1 MIGKLAGMLTAAAIG
16 FGSPM
21 AMAQERVNVA
31 APNWSSATAI
41 AHLIKVLVDQ
51 KVGGEATLVPGT
63 NATIYQGMDRGK
75 GDIDVHPDIWLPNQ
89 SNFTKEYVD
98 GKGTVVLSQ
107 NHYAGKQGFC
117 VSKGFQERTGVTS
130 IYDLARPDI
139 AEMLDSDGDG
149 KGEIWI
155 GAPGWNSANVNEIKV
170 RDYGLLA
177 FIEPFRAEQ
186 TVNTNRVG
194 DRIAKG
200 EGVAFYCYAPEA
212 IWFMHDIVQ
221 LDEPPHDPA
230 RYKVVQ
236 ASEDPDWLA
245 KSYVETA
252 DAPREVQIGYSR
264 SLEDRAPNIVKLLNN
279 IALDTDT
286 VSGWAFEMIV
296 NKREPEDVIRE
307 WVATNSDR
315 VDGWLGLN

>member
-1 MIGKLAGMLTAAAIG
+1 MKKAIG
-16 FGSPM
+16 LLGACAIALAAPT
-21 AMAQERVNVA
+21 ALAAEKVNVA

-41 AHLIKVLVDQ
+41 AHLIKVLVDE

-75 GDIDVHPDIWLPNQ
+75 GDIDVHPDVWLPNQ
-89 SNFTKEYVD
+89 KNFTDEYVEE
-98 GKGTVVLSQ
+98 KGSVVLSE

-117 VSKGFQERTGVTS
+117 VSKDFQEKTGITS
-130 IYDLARPDI
+130 IYDPARPDI

-170 RDYGLLA
+170 RDYGLLP
-177 FIEPFRAEQ
+177 FMEPFRAEQ

-200 EGVAFYCYAPEA
+200 DGVAFYCYAPEA

-221 LDEPPHDPA
+221 LEEPPHDPA
-230 RYKVVQ
+230 KYKVVQ

-245 KSYVETA
+245 KSKVETA
-252 DAPREVQIGYSR
+252 DAPREVQIAYSK
-264 SLEDRAPNIVKLLNN
+264 SLEERAPKIVKLLGS

-286 VSGWAFEMIV
+286 VSQWAFEMIV
-296 NKREPEDVIRE
+296 KKREPEDVVRDWID
-307 WVATNSDR
+307 ANQDR
-315 VDGWLGLN
+315 VDAWLGL

>member
-1 MIGKLAGMLTAAAIG
+1 MKNKLAGALGASIIALSA
-16 FGSPM
+16 S
-21 AMAQERVNVA
+21 ASWAQEQVNVA

-41 AHLIKVLVDQ
+41 AHLIKVLVDE

-89 SNFTKEYVD
+89 ANFTQEYVD
-98 GKGTVVLSQ
+98 EKGTVALSP
-107 NHYAGKQGFC
+107 NHYDGKQGFC
-117 VSKGFQERTGVTS
+117 VSKDFQEKTGITS
-130 IYDLARPDI
+130 VYDLARPDI
-139 AEMLDSDGDG
+139 AAMLDSDGDG
-149 KGEIWI
+149 KGEMWI

-170 RDYGLLA
+170 RDYGLLP

-221 LDEPPHDPA
+221 LDEPAHDPA
-230 RYKVVQ
+230 KYNVVQ
-236 ASEDPDWLA
+236 ASEDPEWLA
-245 KSYVETA
+245 NSKVETA
-252 DAPREVQIGYSR
+252 DAPREVQIGYSKALEER
-264 SLEDRAPNIVKLLNN
+264 SPNIVKLLNG
-279 IALDTDT
+279 ISLDTDT

-296 NKREPEDVIRE
+296 NNREAEEVVRE
-307 WVATNSDR
+307 WIDANPDR

>member
-1 MIGKLAGMLTAAAIG
+1 MKMKLAGLLGASLIAFGASAAL
-16 FGSPM
+16 
-21 AMAQERVNVA
+21 AQEKVNVA

-41 AHLIKVLVDQ
+41 AHLIKVLVDE

-89 SNFTKEYVD
+89 ANFTQEFVD
-98 GKGTVVLSQ
+98 EKGTVALSG
-107 NHYAGKQGFC
+107 NYYDGKQGFC
-117 VSKGFQERTGVTS
+117 VSKDFQEKTGITS
-130 IYDLARPDI
+130 IYDLARQ
-139 AEMLDSDGDG
+139 DGDG

-170 RDYGLLA
+170 RDYGLLP

-194 DRIAKG
+194 DRIKKG

-221 LDEPPHDPA
+221 LDEPAHDPA
-230 RYKVVQ
+230 KYNVVQ

-245 KSYVETA
+245 KSKVETA
-252 DAPREVQIGYSR
+252 DAPRKVQIGYSK
-264 SLEDRAPNIVKLLNN
+264 SLEERSPNIVKLLNS
-279 IALDTDT
+279 IDLDTDT

-296 NKREPEDVIRE
+296 NNREPEEVIHE
-307 WVATNSDR
+307 WVAANSDR

>member
-1 MIGKLAGMLTAAAIG
+1 MRNRIIGVIGASVIALTA
-16 FGSPM
+16 PM
-21 AMAQERVNVA
+21 ALAAEKVNVA

-41 AHLIKVLVDQ
+41 AHLIKVLVDE
-51 KVGGEATLVPGT
+51 KLGAEATLVPGT

-75 GDIDVHPDIWLPNQ
+75 GDIDVHPDVWLPNQ
-89 SNFTKEYVD
+89 KNFTDEYVTE
-98 GKGTVVLSQ
+98 KGTVVLSK

-117 VSKGFQERTGVTS
+117 VSKDFQIKTGITS

-139 AEMLDSDGDG
+139 AKMLDNDGDG

-170 RDYGLLA
+170 RDYGLLP
-177 FIEPFRAEQ
+177 FMEPFRAEQ

-221 LDEPPHDPA
+221 LDEPRHDPA
-230 RYKVVQ
+230 KYKVVQ

-245 KSYVETA
+245 KSKVETA
-252 DAPREVQIGYSR
+252 DAPREVQIAYSK
-264 SLEDRAPNIVKLLNN
+264 SLETRAPTIVKLLNN

-286 VSGWAFEMIV
+286 VSQWAFEMIV
-296 NKREPEDVIRE
+296 KKREPEDVVRE
-307 WVATNSDR
+307 WINANQER
-315 VDGWLGLN
+315 VDGWLGL

>member
-1 MIGKLAGMLTAAAIG
+1 MNKKLMGVLSASMIALSASAAL
-16 FGSPM
+16 
-21 AMAQERVNVA
+21 AQEKVNVA

-41 AHLIKVLVDQ
+41 AHLIKVLVDE
-51 KVGGEATLVPGT
+51 KIGGEATLVPGT

-89 SNFTKEYVD
+89 KNFTDEYVAQ
-98 GKGTVVLSQ
+98 KGTVVLSG
-107 NHYAGKQGFC
+107 NHYDGKQGFC
-117 VSKGFQERTGVTS
+117 VSKDFQDKTGITS

-139 AEMLDSDGDG
+139 AGMLDSDGDG

-170 RDYGLLA
+170 RDYGLLP
-177 FIEPFRAEQ
+177 FMEPFRAEQ

-221 LDEPPHDPA
+221 LDEPAHDPSK
-230 RYKVVQ
+230 YKVVQ

-245 KSYVETA
+245 KSKVETA
-252 DAPREVQIGYSR
+252 DAPRAVQIGYSK
-264 SLEDRAPNIVKLLNN
+264 SLEERAPNIVKLLNS

-296 NKREPEDVIRE
+296 NKREPEDVIQE
-307 WVATNSDR
+307 WVAANSDR

>member
-1 MIGKLAGMLTAAAIG
+1 MKRLIPGGAGALALVFAASAA
-16 FGSPM
+16 FS
-21 AMAQERVNVA
+21 AEKVNVA

-41 AHLIKVLVDQ
+41 AHLIKVLVDE
-51 KVGGEATLVPGT
+51 KVGAEATLVPGT

-75 GDIDVHPDIWLPNQ
+75 GDIDVHPDVWLPNQ
-89 SNFTKEYVD
+89 KNFTDEYVAK
-98 GKGTVVLSQ
+98 KGTVVLSK

-117 VSKGFQERTGVTS
+117 VSKDFQKKTGITS

-139 AEMLDSDGDG
+139 AAMLDSDGDG

-170 RDYGLLA
+170 RDYGLLP
-177 FIEPFRAEQ
+177 FMEPFRAEQ

-221 LDEPPHDPA
+221 LDEPAHDPA
-230 RYKVVQ
+230 KYHVVQ
-236 ASEDPDWLA
+236 ASEDPDWLE
-245 KSYVETA
+245 KSKVETA
-252 DAPREVQIGYSR
+252 DAPREVQIAYSK
-264 SLEDRAPNIVKLLNN
+264 SLEQRAPTIVRLLNN

-296 NKREPEDVIRE
+296 KKREPEDVVRE
-307 WVATNSDR
+307 WIDANQQR
-315 VDGWLGLN
+315 VDGWLGL

>member
-1 MIGKLAGMLTAAAIG
+1 MKTKLAGVLSASILPLIVST
-16 FGSPM
+16 SW
-21 AMAQERVNVA
+21 AQETVNVA
-31 APNWSSATAI
+31 VPTWSSATAI
-41 AHLIKVLVDQ
+41 AHLIKVLVDE

-89 SNFTKEYVD
+89 SNFTQEYVD
-98 GKGTVVLSQ
+98 EKGTVVLSN
-107 NHYAGKQGFC
+107 NHYDGKQGFC
-117 VSKGFQERTGVTS
+117 VSKDFQEKTGITS

-139 AEMLDSDGDG
+139 ATLLDSDGDG

-170 RDYGLLA
+170 RDYGLLP
-177 FIEPFRAEQ
+177 FVEPIRAEQ
-186 TVNTNRVG
+186 TVNTSRVG

-221 LDEPPHDPA
+221 LEEPAHDPA
-230 RYKVVQ
+230 KYKVVQ

-245 KSYVETA
+245 KSKVETG
-252 DAPREVQIGYSR
+252 DAPREVQIGYSK
-264 SLEDRAPNIVKLLNN
+264 SLEDRAPNIAALLNG

-286 VSGWAFEMIV
+286 VSGWTFEMV
-296 NKREPEDVIRE
+296 VQNRDAEDVIRE
-307 WVATNSDR
+307 WVDANPER
-315 VDGWLGLN
+315 VDSWLGLN

>member
-1 MIGKLAGMLTAAAIG
+1 MKKKIIGALSASLIAFTA
-16 FGSPM
+16 PM
-21 AMAQERVNVA
+21 ALAAEKVNVA

-41 AHLIKVLVDQ
+41 AHLIKVLVDE
-51 KVGGEATLVPGT
+51 KVGGQATLVPGT

-75 GDIDVHPDIWLPNQ
+75 GDIDVHPDVWLPNQ
-89 SNFTKEYVD
+89 KNFTDEYVAE
-98 GKGTVVLSQ
+98 KGTVVLSK

-117 VSKGFQERTGVTS
+117 VSKDFQKKTGITS

-170 RDYGLLA
+170 RDYGLLP
-177 FIEPFRAEQ
+177 FMEPFRAEQ

-221 LDEPPHDPA
+221 LDEPAHDPA
-230 RYKVVQ
+230 KYNVVQ

-245 KSYVETA
+245 KSKVETA
-252 DAPREVQIGYSR
+252 DAPREVQIAFSK
-264 SLEDRAPNIVKLLNN
+264 SLEGRAPTIVKLLRN

-286 VSGWAFEMIV
+286 VSQWAFEMIV
-296 NKREPEDVIRE
+296 NKREPEDVVRE
-307 WVATNSDR
+307 WIGANQER
-315 VDGWLGLN
+315 VDGWLGL

>member
-1 MIGKLAGMLTAAAIG
+1 MKKTILGVLSASAIALSAPLALAA
-16 FGSPM
+16 
-21 AMAQERVNVA
+21 EKVNVA

-41 AHLIKVLVDQ
+41 AHLIKLLVDE

-75 GDIDVHPDIWLPNQ
+75 GDIDVHPDVWLPNQ
-89 SNFTKEYVD
+89 KNFADEYVTE
-98 GKGTVVLSQ
+98 KGTVVLSE
-107 NHYAGKQGFC
+107 NHYDGKQGFC
-117 VSKGFQERTGVTS
+117 VSKAFQEKTGITS

-170 RDYGLLA
+170 RDYGLLP
-177 FIEPFRAEQ
+177 FMEPFRAEQ

-221 LDEPPHDPA
+221 LEEPPHDPA
-230 RYKVVQ
+230 KYKVVQ
-236 ASEDPDWLA
+236 ASEDSEWLA
-245 KSYVETA
+245 KSKVETA
-252 DAPREVQIGYSR
+252 DAPREVQIAYSK
-264 SLEDRAPNIVKLLNN
+264 SLEQRAPNIVRLLKS

-286 VSGWAFEMIV
+286 VSQWAFEMIV
-296 NKREPEDVIRE
+296 NKREPEEVVRE
-307 WVATNSDR
+307 WIDANPKR
-315 VDGWLGLN
+315 VDSWLGL

>member
-1 MIGKLAGMLTAAAIG
+1 MKKRIMRVLSASIIALCASATW
-16 FGSPM
+16 
-21 AMAQERVNVA
+21 AQETVNVA

-41 AHLIKVLVDQ
+41 AHLIKVLVDE

-89 SNFTKEYVD
+89 ANFTQEYVD
-98 GKGTVVLSQ
+98 EKGTVVLSG
-107 NHYAGKQGFC
+107 NHYDGKQGFC
-117 VSKGFQERTGVTS
+117 VSKDFQEKTGITS

-149 KGEIWI
+149 MGEIWI
-155 GAPGWNSANVNEIKV
+155 GAPGWNSANVNEIKI
-170 RDYGLLA
+170 RDYGILP
-177 FIEPFRAEQ
+177 FVEPFRAEQ

-212 IWFMHDIVQ
+212 IWFMHEIVQ
-221 LDEPPHDPA
+221 LDEPAHDPA
-230 RYKVVQ
+230 KYNVVQ

-245 KSYVETA
+245 KSNVETA
-252 DAPREVQIGYSR
+252 DAPREVQIGYSK
-264 SLEDRAPNIVKLLNN
+264 SLEERAPNIVKLLSG

-296 NKREPEDVIRE
+296 NNREPEEVVRE
-307 WVATNSDR
+307 WIAANPDR